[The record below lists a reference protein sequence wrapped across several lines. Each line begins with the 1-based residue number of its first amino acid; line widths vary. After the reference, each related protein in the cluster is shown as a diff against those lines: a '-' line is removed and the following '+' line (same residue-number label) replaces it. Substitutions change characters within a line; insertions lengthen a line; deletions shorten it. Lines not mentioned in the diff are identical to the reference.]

1 MADECVKHLDR
12 LADEAKNFEIPS
24 FHSVYDYRSS
34 PEWKTC
40 CERIEEWVRKAAD
53 SEKTYGERLREWK
66 SKPRRIGL
74 PLTFKFTGCSERFV
88 RFIAQLE
95 TARPCPI
102 SG

>member
-40 CERIEEWVRKAAD
+40 CERIEEWVRKVAD

-74 PLTFKFTGCSERFV
+74 PLTFKFTSCSERFV

-95 TARPCPI
+95 TARPGPI